1 MDVTMTWG
9 NFINVIIIAVG
20 IGVCGLSVMQVSS
33 GIHIRTEVKKYFQLF
48 FSLIIIYISMHL
60 TRQMLDGQSGQGIHI
75 AIMTVTF
82 IEFLVSG
89 FMVYM
94 ISMLI
99 LFVADPPEHKMAVAR
114 YYMVVLIVHVVLLII
129 SQFTDLFYYFDSV
142 NTYHRGSGYILSN
155 LSAILLLISN
165 MVLLVRYRDK
175 ISRRIAI
182 AFWIYML
189 APLVA
194 IGIQAV
200 ASTIQ
205 FIIMATVGA
214 AVYMYSAIVREQTER
229 YEAQQK
235 EAGRLET
242 ELSMATRIQADT
254 LPNIFPA
261 FPERDDFN
269 IYASMNPAKE
279 VGGDFYDFFLIDED
293 HLGIVIADV
302 SGKGVP
308 AALFMMIS
316 KILVQ
321 NYASMGL
328 EPKQVLESVNRQICL
343 NNREEM
349 FVTVWFGSLN
359 LKTGRLLA
367 ANAGHEYPVLK
378 KPGEHFELIKDKHGF
393 VIGGME
399 GMKYSQYELQ
409 MDPGAKLFL
418 YTDGVAEATNARE
431 ELFGTDRM
439 VEALRLAEND
449 SPKEVLDMVHA
460 AVDSFVKDAPQ
471 FDDLTMLCVEFVGR
485 EQAAGTEKKEKAAGT
500 EKTEQA

>member
-33 GIHIRTEVKKYFQLF
+33 GIHIRPEVKKYFQLF
-48 FSLIIIYISMHL
+48 FSMIIIYISMHL
-60 TRQMLDGQSGQGIHI
+60 TRQMMDGQAGQGIHV

-89 FMVYM
+89 FMAYM

-99 LFVADPPEHKMAVAR
+99 LFVANPPEHKKAVEK
-114 YYMVVLIVHVVLLII
+114 YYLVLLIIHAVLLII
-129 SQFTDLFYYFDSV
+129 SQFTDLFYYFDST
-142 NTYHRGSGYILSN
+142 NTYHRSPGYILSN
-155 LSAILLLISN
+155 LAIILLLLSN
-165 MVLLVRYRDK
+165 IVFLVRYRDN
-175 ISRRIAI
+175 IPRRIAI
-182 AFWIYML
+182 AFWIYIL

-194 IGIQAV
+194 IGIQAMM
-200 ASTIQ
+200 SDIQ
-205 FIIMATVGA
+205 FIILATVGA
-214 AVYMYSAIVREQTER
+214 AVYMYSAIIREQTER

-279 VGGDFYDFFLIDED
+279 VGGDFYDFFLIDD
-293 HLGIVIADV
+293 KHLGIVMADV

-328 EPKQVLESVNRQICL
+328 EPKKVLENVNRQICL

-359 LKTGRLLA
+359 LESGKLVA

-378 KPGEHFELIKDKHGF
+378 KPGEHFELIHDKHGF

-418 YTDGVAEATNARE
+418 YTDGVAEATNAE
-431 ELFGTDRM
+431 NELFGTDRM
-439 VEALRLAEND
+439 VEALRLAEED
-449 SPKEVLDMVHA
+449 SPKQVLEMVHA
-460 AVDSFVKDAPQ
+460 AVDSFVKEAPQ
-471 FDDLTMLCVEFVGR
+471 FDDLTMLCLEYIGR
-485 EQAAGTEKKEKAAGT
+485 EQGEETTKQEEK
-500 EKTEQA
+500 